1 MSAARHCPPSH
12 AKKRSRGGRWLL
24 VALGILV
31 LAGIGAAAVFDWN
44 WLRHPVQRLL
54 TAQTGRE
61 TRIEGKLEGE
71 WSLRPRLVIERF
83 HMANAEWA
91 GEAELA
97 SIERAE
103 VVVDLPEL
111 LRGRM
116 VLPEIRLVKPNLA
129 LQRRVDGQTNWTFG
143 AEAAT
148 GIAAP
153 EERTEVPLIG
163 LLVIEDGRLAYR
175 DEKAGLNIDARVST
189 AVGEGGEGAGDVEVK
204 GQGSLHGER
213 FDFSLRGGSLLSLR
227 EDDAPYPL
235 TIEMVAG
242 PTRGRISGTLQD
254 PIRFEGLDL
263 QASLAGPNL
272 ARLQVLTGVPLPM
285 TKPYDLTGRL
295 EREGSSWRIT
305 NMTGRI
311 GNSDLAGL
319 IHIETGREKLYL
331 EADLRSKVL
340 DYRDVGPLIG
350 LRPEPEQ
357 PQAASETKTPRP
369 AEGNMAP
376 PSENRNLAPP
386 RVLPDAP
393 LAVEQIRNTDARLKF
408 RGDKVQAPNT
418 PLSGVDLDLVLQDSQ
433 LRLRPLRLGVAGGFV
448 HADIVIDARQ
458 DVVVTNYDVR
468 LNRFELERFVAAAG
482 LQDAATGQ
490 LHGRIRLAGYG
501 DTVQKS
507 LGSANGE
514 IRLTMDGGSLS
525 NLALELVG
533 LDAAE
538 TAKFLAGGD
547 RRVPLRCFVADYKV
561 EDGVMTPRVFVFDTT
576 DTTLTSEGQI
586 NLKDERLD
594 LRLLAHP
601 KDPSPLSSRSPIII
615 GGAFSRPEVG
625 VEVGPLAARAAGAV
639 ALGMLL
645 TPLAAILAFIEPGLE
660 QDSDCVALL
669 QGNRTQQ

>member
-1 MSAARHCPPSH
+1 MNAARHRPRSH
-12 AKKRSRGGRWLL
+12 AKKRSRIGRWLL
-24 VALGILV
+24 VVLGFLV
-31 LAGIGAAAVFDWN
+31 LAGIAVAVLFDWN
-44 WLRHPVQRLL
+44 WLRHPAQRLL

-61 TRIEGKLEGE
+61 TRIEGRLEGQ
-71 WSLRPRLVIERF
+71 WSLRPRFIVERF

-91 GEAELA
+91 GEKELA

-116 VLPEIRLVKPNLA
+116 VLPEIRLAKPNIA
-129 LQRRVDGQTNWTFG
+129 LQRRADGQTNWTFG

-148 GIAAP
+148 EIAAP

-163 LLVIEDGRLAYR
+163 LLVIEDGRLAYK
-175 DEKAGLNIDARVST
+175 DEKAGLNIDAKVST
-189 AVGEGGEGAGDVEVK
+189 AVGAGGEGEGEVEVK
-204 GQGSLHGER
+204 GQGDLHGER

-227 EDDAPYPL
+227 EADAPYPL

-263 QASLAGPNL
+263 EASLAGPNL
-272 ARLQVLTGVPLPM
+272 GRLQVLTGVPLPM

-295 EREGSSWRIT
+295 ERDGSSWRIT
-305 NMTGRI
+305 DMTGRI
-311 GNSDLAGL
+311 GSSDLAGR

-331 EADLRSKVL
+331 EADLHSKVL

-350 LRPEPEQ
+350 LRPEQGQ
-357 PQAASETKTPRP
+357 PSTGPANLAADRGQP
-369 AEGNMAP
+369 P
-376 PSENRNLAPP
+376 PSAEKERVAPP

-393 LAVEQIRNTDARLKF
+393 LAIEQIRNTDARLKF
-408 RGDKVQAPNT
+408 RGEQVQAPNT
-418 PLSGVDLDLVLQDSQ
+418 PLSGVDLDLALQDSQ
-433 LRLRPLRLGVAGGFV
+433 LRLQPLRLGVAGGFV
-448 HADIVIDARQ
+448 NADIVIDARQ
-458 DVVVTNYDVR
+458 DVVVTDYDVR
-468 LNRFELERFVAAAG
+468 LNRFELNRFVTAAG
-482 LQDAATGQ
+482 LKDAATGQ

-507 LGSANGE
+507 LGSANGDM
-514 IRLTMDGGSLS
+514 RLTMDGGSLS

-538 TAKFLAGGD
+538 TARFLAGGD
-547 RRVPLRCFVADYKV
+547 RRIPLRCFVADYKV
-561 EDGVMTPRVFVFDTT
+561 EDGVMMPRVFVFDTT

-601 KDPSPLSSRSPIII
+601 KDPSPLSSRSPITVR
-615 GGAFSRPEVG
+615 GAFSRLEVG
-625 VEVGPLAARAAGAV
+625 VEAGPLAARAAGAV
-639 ALGMLL
+639 VLGVLL
-645 TPLAAILAFIEPGLE
+645 TPLASILAFIEPGLE
-660 QDSDCVALL
+660 RDSDCVALL
-669 QGNRTQQ
+669 QENRTQQ

>member
-1 MSAARHCPPSH
+1 MRAAQHRPRSL
-12 AKKRSRGGRWLL
+12 AKKSSRIGRWLL
-24 VALGILV
+24 LTLGTLALAIVAVVI
-31 LAGIGAAAVFDWN
+31 VFDWN

-54 TAQTGRE
+54 TAQTGLE
-61 TRIEGKLEGE
+61 TRIEGGLQGE
-71 WSLRPRLVIERF
+71 WSLRPRFVIEGF

-91 GEAELA
+91 NEAELA
-97 SIERAE
+97 RIERAE

-111 LRGRM
+111 LRGRV
-116 VLPEIRLVKPNLA
+116 VLPEIRLVKPNIA
-129 LQRRVDGQTNWTFG
+129 LQRHADGRANWTFG
-143 AEAAT
+143 AKAAT
-148 GIAAP
+148 DIAVP
-153 EERTEVPLIG
+153 EERAEVPLIG

-204 GQGSLHGER
+204 GQGSLHVER
-213 FDFSLRGGSLLSLR
+213 FDFALRGGSLLSLR

-235 TIEMVAG
+235 TIEMVVG
-242 PTRGRISGTLQD
+242 PTRGRISGTLKD

-263 QASLAGPNL
+263 EASLAGPNL

-285 TKPYDLTGRL
+285 TKPYDLAGRL
-295 EREGSSWRIT
+295 ERDGSSWRIT

-319 IHIETGREKLYL
+319 VRIETGREKLYI
-331 EADLRSKVL
+331 EAGLRSKVL

-350 LRPEPEQ
+350 LRPEPERPRAAPE
-357 PQAASETKTPRP
+357 PQASQPNEPDTSPP
-369 AEGNMAP
+369 A
-376 PSENRNLAPP
+376 ENRNVAPP

-393 LAVEQIRNTDARLKF
+393 LAVEQIRSTDARLTF
-408 RGDKVQAPNT
+408 HGDKVQAPNT
-418 PLSGVDLDLVLQDSQ
+418 PLSGVDLELVLQDSQ
-433 LRLRPLRLGVAGGFV
+433 LHLKPLRLGIAGGFV
-448 HADIVIDARQ
+448 NADIVIDARQ

-468 LNRFELERFVAAAG
+468 LDRFELNRFVTAAG
-482 LQDAATGQ
+482 LEDAAAGQ
-490 LHGRIRLAGYG
+490 LHGRIRLVGYG

-507 LGSANGE
+507 LGSANGDM
-514 IRLTMDGGSLS
+514 RLTMDGGSLS

-538 TAKFLAGGD
+538 TARFLAGGD

-576 DTTLTSEGQI
+576 DTTLTSEGEI

-601 KDPSPLSSRSPIII
+601 KDPSPLSSRSPITI

-625 VEVGPLAARAAGAV
+625 VEAGPLAARAAGAV
-639 ALGMLL
+639 ALGVLL